1 MKQLRIYTIKD
12 QEHAT
17 LYYEKHWQ
25 RHLVSLPKY
34 HILVDD
40 VVLEQSQDADANC
53 RVFAIV
59 HVEDGWSLDKQNALY
74 MKSADFKADMAGFP
88 MSAIVS
94 VEQIACR

>member
-12 QEHAT
+12 QAQAT

-25 RHLVSLPKY
+25 RHLISLPKY
-34 HILVDD
+34 HIAVDG
-40 VVLEQSQDADANC
+40 VTLEQPEDADANC
-53 RVFAIV
+53 RVFALV
-59 HVEDGWSLDKQNALY
+59 HVEDGWSLEKQNDLY
-74 MKSADFKADMAGFP
+74 MESDDFKADMAGFP